1 MALKTINLAGA
12 ALSLAILTVSGT
24 ATALPPQ
31 PFPAEQIEQVARV
44 PAPAPVTPPSGG
56 REFVG
61 SPFDERTQ
69 NEPAAQQEAEA
80 EKPKVHFLTILA
92 LALAALCTLV
102 IVVLSLCT
110 YRIFREVEGIGN
122 DWNTLIA
129 RLKKTE
135 TLLDASQIETASL
148 KRDIHALRQ
157 PVRASQAH
165 YSSDRYSA
173 DYGQPVERAA
183 PIRIPRTYGAAG
195 PSSGLYADRP
205 SGDEVAA
212 MLEDYRQVLLARG
225 PDALDSFIHK
235 YSPTPLVVSKGSIS
249 DGDDGS
255 SNVWLV
261 RADEWSN
268 FGLVLPGKDAIRNW
282 GTTFQPSNGR
292 LAQNLFG
299 HLYFVESGNL
309 LEVEKPALVQFRDG
323 HYHVAEKGILR
334 GA

>member
-12 ALSLAILTVSGT
+12 TLSLAFLAFSGA
-24 ATALPPQ
+24 ATALPSQ
-31 PFPAEQIEQVARV
+31 PFPAEQIEQVAKS
-44 PAPAPVTPPSGG
+44 PAPAPVTPPSTD
-56 REFVG
+56 REFID
-61 SPFDERTQ
+61 PAFDESAQ
-69 NEPAAQQEAEA
+69 NEPAAQQKGEV

-92 LALAALCTLV
+92 LALAALCTLF
-102 IVVLSLCT
+102 VLGLSFCT
-110 YRIFREVEGIGN
+110 HRIFREVDGIGN
-122 DWNTLIA
+122 EWNNLIA
-129 RLKKTE
+129 RLKKIE

-148 KRDIHALRQ
+148 KRDIHALR
-157 PVRASQAH
+157 PPPRASQAH
-165 YSSDRYSA
+165 YSA
-173 DYGQPVERAA
+173 DYGQPIERAA
-183 PIRIPRTYGAAG
+183 PIRIPRTYGASG

-205 SGDEVAA
+205 SGEEVSA
-212 MLEDYRQVLLARG
+212 MLADYRQVLLARG
-225 PDALDSFIHK
+225 PDALDSFIRK
-235 YSPTPLVVSKGSIS
+235 YSPTTLVVSKGSIS

-299 HLYFVESGNL
+299 HLYYVESGNL

-323 HYHVAEKGILR
+323 HYNVAEKGILR